1 MKHPILL
8 LFVFVFTF
16 LHTMAGGKP
25 ARAFQY
31 FPDGRDV
38 VCINGDNRYT
48 RALYG
53 THTQFRLETSDRPIF
68 ATYNKEKSK
77 NFRFYII
84 NKGRTLRLDSTSY
97 CEARYQG
104 GRRSYIVKDTSWG
117 DAEVRIV
124 ALASQFGEGALWQIV
139 ANGFDRDAKM
149 MVKMC
154 RTAKTKMMRDGDYG
168 LEPRSSFEASADETG
183 LSTLQWTVAGESY
196 LTFEDNEH
204 ITCLTAKVGRPL
216 FDKEE
221 QARQKVVDGLTFDTP
236 DPFIN
241 TLGTNLAAAADGLWD
256 GTSWLHGCIG
266 WRTPLCGWR
275 AAYVA
280 DVLGWNDRAVSHFYA
295 YARSQVS
302 AVPPIYP
309 HPSQDPAANLARSLK
324 KWGTQMYS
332 NGYICRLP
340 DRADIMN
347 HYDMNLNY
355 IDELL
360 WHFSY
365 DADTAMMRRLWPV
378 LKSHLA
384 WEKRNWDPDGDHLY
398 DAYCC
403 IWASD
408 ALYYNSG
415 AVTHSSAYNYRGN
428 RLAARIAEMIGED
441 PTPYRDEADA
451 ILQAMNSRLWL
462 KDDGHWAEFQDFMG
476 LKRLHRDAAIWSIYT
491 PIDCG
496 ACTPAQAYQ
505 STAYVDS
512 CIPHIPVEY
521 TVPAKYADKIPAI
534 GFPLSTISTSDWMPY
549 DWSTNNVAHE
559 EVADMALAYF
569 EAGRKD
575 SGFKLLKSDLLD
587 EMFLGA
593 SPANFG
599 QISYL
604 DKARSEAYRD
614 FGDNVGITARAVV
627 NGLFGI
633 LPDALYG
640 KCVIKPGFPDSWAH
654 ASIRTPYIIY
664 DYHRDGA
671 KDIYEIEQNFSRPLQ
686 ISVQAVAAN
695 GELMNVAGTTEKRQT
710 IIVDRAALARL
721 GSKPSQVLCA
731 SPRKD
736 VDADAYLS
744 RMGLE
749 DIVATAPSVPVDIRR
764 YFNSNVDDIYKNA
777 YLSPRSPYTT
787 LEMPKQGIGQWCIP
801 DRMAAIEDDGL
812 RAKVVDGL
820 FDTGLGVKFQTPSA
834 GHNIVYTSLWDN
846 YPDSVVIPAK
856 GRARSACFLLAGS
869 TNNMQSRIDNA
880 LIIATYQDGTA
891 DTLHLMNPVNWCPVE
906 QEYYVDGMAFWS
918 APLHPYRVHLGTGIV
933 ARDLSQAIHINNV
946 DASPRANPDSAEPRF
961 IKDGAAE
968 ILQMPLNA
976 HQKLRSFTLR
986 TLSNDVVVGVMAISL
1001 LP

>member
-1 MKHPILL
+1 MKLKI
-8 LFVFVFTF
+8 LFVCIFSSCLLQV
-16 LHTMAGGKP
+16 MADSKP

-31 FPDGRDV
+31 FPDGKDV
-38 VCINGDNRYT
+38 VCINGNNRYT

-53 THTQFRLETSDRPIF
+53 THTLFRLETSDRPIF
-68 ATYNKEKSK
+68 ASYNNEKSK
-77 NFRFYII
+77 NFRFYLK
-84 NKGRTLRLDSTSY
+84 NKGKTLRLDSTSY

-104 GRRSYIVKDTSWG
+104 GRRSYIVKDASWG
-117 DAEVRIV
+117 DAELRIV
-124 ALASQFGEGALWQIV
+124 ALASQFNEGALWQIV
-139 ANGFDRDAKM
+139 AKGFDRDAKM

-168 LEPRSSFEASADETG
+168 LEPRSSFEASADEIG
-183 LSTLQWTVAGESY
+183 LSTLEWNAAGESY
-196 LTFEDNEH
+196 LTFEDNER

-221 QARQKVVDGLTFDTP
+221 QARQKVVGGLEIDTP

-241 TLGTNLAAAADGLWD
+241 TLGDNLTAAADGLWD
-256 GTSWLHGCIG
+256 GISWLHGCIG
-266 WRTPLCGWR
+266 WRMPLCGWR

-280 DVLGWNDRAVSHFYA
+280 DVLGWNDRAVSHFDA
-295 YARSQVS
+295 YAKSQVS
-302 AVPPIYP
+302 SVPPIYP

-340 DRADIMN
+340 NRADIMN

-415 AVTHSSAYNYRGN
+415 DVTHSSAYNYRGN
-428 RLAARIAEMIGED
+428 RLAARIAELIGED
-441 PTPYRDEADA
+441 PAPYRDEADA
-451 ILQAMNSRLWL
+451 ILRAMNSRLWL
-462 KDDGHWAEFQDFMG
+462 KDEGHWAEFQDFMG

-505 STAYVDS
+505 STVYVDS
-512 CIPHIPVEY
+512 CIPHIPVAY
-521 TVPAKYADKIPAI
+521 TVPDKYAGKIPAVD
-534 GFPLSTISTSDWMPY
+534 FPLSTISTSDWIPY

-587 EMFLGA
+587 EMFLGG

-640 KCVIKPGFPDSWAH
+640 KCVIKPGFPDSWDH

-664 DYHRDGA
+664 NYRRDGA

-695 GELMNVAGTTEKRQT
+695 GELMTVAGTTEKNQT
-710 IIVDRAALARL
+710 IVIDRDALARL
-721 GSKPSQVLCA
+721 GSKPSQVLCS
-731 SPRKD
+731 SPQKD
-736 VDADAYLS
+736 VDSKSYLS
-744 RMGLE
+744 RMGLQ
-749 DIVATAPSVPVDIRR
+749 DIAATSSSVPVDIHPVFQFQCGR
-764 YFNSNVDDIYKNA
+764 Y
-777 YLSPRSPYTT
+777 L
-787 LEMPKQGIGQWCIP
+787 
-801 DRMAAIEDDGL
+801 
-812 RAKVVDGL
+812 
-820 FDTGLGVKFQTPSA
+820 
-834 GHNIVYTSLWDN
+834 
-846 YPDSVVIPAK
+846 
-856 GRARSACFLLAGS
+856 
-869 TNNMQSRIDNA
+869 
-880 LIIATYQDGTA
+880 
-891 DTLHLMNPVNWCPVE
+891 
-906 QEYYVDGMAFWS
+906 QE
-918 APLHPYRVHLGTGIV
+918 
-933 ARDLSQAIHINNV
+933 
-946 DASPRANPDSAEPRF
+946 
-961 IKDGAAE
+961 
-968 ILQMPLNA
+968 
-976 HQKLRSFTLR
+976 
-986 TLSNDVVVGVMAISL
+986 
-1001 LP
+1001 